1 MLYFPALKT
10 RQLKESG
17 RFQDIKTVRNSNL
30 LKIALYITQKDAIP
44 SYIFYISTY

>member
-17 RFQDIKTVRNSNL
+17 RFQDIKSNL
-30 LKIALYITQKDAIP
+30 VKNSPLYNKKDAIP